1 METQI
6 MLSLFDPYILLAI
19 GILFIAFEAIL
30 GSFVII
36 WFGIGFGITAFI
48 SNFYTFPDGIWQLAT
63 VSFISI
69 ILLLVFRKKVLET
82 IFKSKTEI
90 SDDFFNE
97 RGIGE
102 IKNSKVFYKGTYWEI
117 DSEIKTDSFEEGE
130 KVVVL
135 KTFKNSATI
144 QKR

>member
-1 METQI
+1 MIKEHEHLYVKLDDQI
-6 MLSLFDPYILLAI
+6 KKLFENNYICCK
-19 GILFIAFEAIL
+19 
-30 GSFVII
+30 
-36 WFGIGFGITAFI
+36 I
-48 SNFYTFPDGIWQLAT
+48 SKD
-63 VSFISI
+63 
-69 ILLLVFRKKVLET
+69 
-82 IFKSKTEI
+82 EI

-102 IKNSKVFYKGTYWEI
+102 IKNSKVFYKGTYWKI
-117 DSEIKTDSFEEGE
+117 DSKIKIDSFEEGE

>member
-6 MLSLFDPYILLAI
+6 MLSVIDPYILLAI
-19 GILFIAFEAIL
+19 GILFVAFEAML

-48 SNFYTFPDGIWQLAT
+48 SNFYTFSDGIWQLAT

-69 ILLLVFRKKVLET
+69 LLLVFFRKKVLET
-82 IFKSKTEI
+82 VLKSKTEI
-90 SDDFFNE
+90 SDDFLNE

-117 DSEIKTDSFEEGE
+117 DSENKTDNFEEGE

-135 KTFKNSATI
+135 KTSKNTASI

>member
-63 VSFISI
+63 VSFIST
-69 ILLLVFRKKVLET
+69 ILLLIFRKKVLET

-117 DSEIKTDSFEEGE
+117 DSEIKTDSFEEDE

>member
-1 METQI
+1 MQTQI
-6 MLSLFDPYILLAI
+6 MLSVIDPYILLAI
-19 GILFIAFEAIL
+19 GILFIAFEAMI

-48 SNFYTFPDGIWQLAT
+48 SNFYTFSDGIWQIAT

-69 ILLLVFRKKVLET
+69 LLLLVFRKKVLET
-82 IFKSKTEI
+82 ILKSKIEV
-90 SDDFFNE
+90 SDDFLNE

-102 IKNSKVFYKGTYWEI
+102 IKNSKVFYKGTYWEV
-117 DSEIKTDSFEEGE
+117 DSEIKTDNFEEGE

-135 KTFKNSATI
+135 KTSKNNATI

>member
-1 METQI
+1 MQTQI
-6 MLSLFDPYILLAI
+6 MLSLIDPYILLAI
-19 GILFIAFEAIL
+19 GILFVAFEAML

-48 SNFYTFPDGIWQLAT
+48 SNFYTFSDGIWQLAT

-82 IFKSKTEI
+82 ILKSKIEI
-90 SDDFFNE
+90 SDDFLNE

-117 DSEIKTDSFEEGE
+117 DSEIKTDNFEEGE
-130 KVVVL
+130 KVIVL
-135 KTFKNSATI
+135 KTSKNNATI

>member
-1 METQI
+1 MQTQI
-6 MLSLFDPYILLAI
+6 MLSVIDPYILLAI
-19 GILFIAFEAIL
+19 GILFIAFEAML

-48 SNFYTFPDGIWQLAT
+48 SNFYTFSDGIWQIAT

-69 ILLLVFRKKVLET
+69 LLLLVFRKKILET
-82 IFKSKTEI
+82 ILKSKIEV
-90 SDDFFNE
+90 SDDFLNE

-102 IKNSKVFYKGTYWEI
+102 IKNSKVFYKGTYWEV
-117 DSEIKTDSFEEGE
+117 DSEIKTDNFEEGE

-135 KTFKNSATI
+135 KTSKNNATI

>member
-1 METQI
+1 METLT
-6 MLSLFDPYILLAI
+6 MLSAIDPYTLLAI
-19 GILFIAFEAIL
+19 GVTLVALEAFIA
-30 GSFVII
+30 SFIII

-48 SNFYTFPDGIWQLAT
+48 SNFYTFSDGIWQLAT

-82 IFKSKTEI
+82 IFKSKDEI

-117 DSEIKTDSFEEGE
+117 DSEIKTDNFEEGE

>member
-6 MLSLFDPYILLAI
+6 ALSLFDPYILLVI
-19 GILFIAFEAIL
+19 GILFFAFEAIL
-30 GSFVII
+30 GSFIII

-48 SNFYTFPDGIWQLAT
+48 SNYYRFSDGIWQLSI
-63 VSFISI
+63 VSLISI
-69 ILLLVFRKKVLET
+69 ILLLVFRKKILEI
-82 IFKSKTEI
+82 IFKSKDEI

-97 RGIGE
+97 RGIRE
-102 IKNSKVFYKGTYWEI
+102 IKNSKVFYKGTYWKI
-117 DSEIKTDSFEEGE
+117 DSKIKIDSFEEGE